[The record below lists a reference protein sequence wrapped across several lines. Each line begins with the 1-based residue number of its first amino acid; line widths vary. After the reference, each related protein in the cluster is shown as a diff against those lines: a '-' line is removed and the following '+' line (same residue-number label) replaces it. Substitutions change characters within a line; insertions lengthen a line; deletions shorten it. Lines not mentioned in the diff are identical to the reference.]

1 MRGCTFSKKIFLLV
15 IVFAAMPM
23 LAQPN
28 GDWNSVLADTTI
40 DNLKIIFNDSSEGFI
55 VNNSGKVFALADSM
69 DTWTLKDANVPVFA
83 LGIDFQ
89 NAENGDDTVA
99 CVVGKGGKAA
109 ITIDGGNNWDTVNT
123 GTTNDLNAIQFG
135 WCPTTKKSTAYA
147 IGDNSTIRVSEDGGK
162 TWAEQSTPYQF
173 DHFYDLFFY
182 NNEIG
187 WIVGST
193 GIAYHTTDSGSDW
206 GYLEVNQ
213 SNPDYYGVYFTST
226 TEGWVCGTNGYLG
239 TTSDGGTNWTQ
250 KTSGTVEVLND
261 IAFNL
266 LDTDTVRVNSFDTES
281 IYRSAKTNKLSSS
294 NYHGIVVGNNGTAL
308 RTTDGGAS
316 WISINLGTTS
326 DLNDV
331 TVDPDGYFWIVG
343 DNGTIFNNRPKII
356 IPTSPTNLTAITVSS
371 SQINLNWTDN
381 SNDETGFIIEEKVE
395 SGGTWTVKDSVASNV
410 VEYQSI
416 GLSSNTKYYYRV
428 TAYNIAGESSASNE
442 IYATTLGVIPTAPT
456 NLTAAVA
463 SSSQIDLSW
472 TDNSNN
478 ESYFRI
484 ERKTDQSDFTE
495 LITVNSNVVAY
506 SDNNLVDGTNYTY
519 KICAINTTGSSG
531 YSNEASGITPLNS
544 PTELSA
550 IYSGANSVLLNWKDN
565 SQNETGFK
573 IERKSLIM
581 FYFQIAEVDENT
593 TSYVDTNFSGSGELG
608 YRVIAYNDV
617 INSEYS
623 DEAWVTVTDITEENI
638 LPKEFVLHQNYPN
651 PFNPTTTIRY
661 QIPTAGFVTLK
672 IYDLLGREC
681 ISLVKEEKPAG
692 YYKVTFNGYE
702 LSTGIYF
709 YELRCGQFK
718 QIKKMILLK

>member
-1 MRGCTFSKKIFLLV
+1 MRGRTFSKKIFLLV

-23 LAQPN
+23 LAQPD
-28 GDWNSVLADTTI
+28 GDWNSVLADTTN
-40 DNLKIIFNDSSEGFI
+40 DNLKIIFGDSSEGFI

-162 TWAEQSTPYQF
+162 TWAGQSTPYQF

-193 GIAYHTTDSGSDW
+193 GIAYHTTDSGNDW

-213 SNPDYYGVYFTST
+213 SNPDYYGVYFASA

-239 TTSDGGTNWTQ
+239 NTSDGGTNWTQ

-308 RTTDGGAS
+308 QTTDGGAS

-343 DNGTIFNNRPKII
+343 DNGAIFNNRPKV
-356 IPTSPTNLTAITVSS
+356 TSPTAPSGLTATAISS

-381 SNDETGFIIEEKVE
+381 SNNESGFILERKIGS
-395 SGGTWTVKDSVASNV
+395 SGAWNDADSMDTNV
-410 VEYQSI
+410 TEYQDK
-416 GLSSNTKYYYRV
+416 GLSSNTEYYYRISS
-428 TAYNIAGESSASNE
+428 YNSSGESSYSNE
-442 IYATTLGVIPTAPT
+442 VHAVTSDTAPMAPT
-456 NLTAAVA
+456 NLVA
-463 SSSQIDLSW
+463 SVISSSQINLSW

-478 ESYFRI
+478 ETNFKI
-484 ERKTDQSDFTE
+484 ERKTDQSNFTE
-495 LITVNSNVVAY
+495 LVTVNANTTEYFDSN
-506 SDNNLVDGTNYTY
+506 LIDGTNYFY
-519 KICAINTTGSSG
+519 RICAINIAGNSG
-531 YSNEASGITPLNS
+531 YSNEISRITQLNS

-565 SQNETGFK
+565 SQSETGFK

-581 FYFQIAEVDENT
+581 FYFQIAEVNENT
-593 TSYVDTNFSGSGELG
+593 TSYVDTNFSGVGEFG
-608 YRVIAYNDV
+608 YRVMAFNNI

-623 DEAWVTVTDITEENI
+623 DEAWITVTDITDENV
-638 LPKEFVLHQNYPN
+638 LPKEFILHQNYPN

-661 QIPTAGFVTLK
+661 QIPISGYVSLK
-672 IYDLLGREC
+672 LYDLLGREC
-681 ISLVKEEKPAG
+681 ISLINEQKSAG
-692 YYKVTFNGYE
+692 YYEVELNGSE

-709 YELRCGQFK
+709 YELRCGELS
-718 QIKKMILLK
+718 QIKKLILLK